1 MPQRRKVVEED
12 TGSLDSL
19 MDALTNVVAVLIFV
33 LLLVNCEV
41 SQKVVQM
48 MEDLVPA
55 SPEEIQ
61 KLKDMLKQIEI
72 DKKKL
77 EELKKLPPP
86 PKVDLDSI
94 NQKISALQTLIKD
107 KKSAIDTNNKNIAE
121 LQKLHDEK
129 LAARDAEQVK
139 ANAMMEEIASLEAML
154 DTTPVAKDIPATEIT
169 IPATRPIPEGAK
181 VHYAYIT
188 GDRAYFVDLPKY
200 MEEIAEILDKLK
212 DDKGN
217 LIATGEKTE
226 EEEDKKLSAAEKKAA
241 REKEKAEA
249 KKEKPVVFDRDKVL
263 PILSEKLKKILPP
276 GLGGSVFSN
285 PWWGYAR
292 MDIGLDPK
300 GGTPLE
306 ALSQPTNGFASDISK
321 LRPPNDVLM
330 FVVDSPSMYTYALA
344 REIAE
349 KKGIPCGWSIS
360 LPGDCYSLNQ
370 IPNLAINVSGPPP
383 PPPIRPP
390 GWKPPERAR
399 GTGSKLD

>member
-1 MPQRRKVVEED
+1 MPQRRKVVEEE
-12 TGSLDSL
+12 GSSLDSL

-41 SQKVVQM
+41 SQKVVKM

-61 KLKDMLKQIEI
+61 KLKDMLKQLEL

-94 NQKISALQTLIKD
+94 NKKISALQALIKD
-107 KKSAIDTNNKNIAE
+107 RKSAIDTNNKNIAE

-188 GDRAYFVDLPKY
+188 GDKAYFVDIPKY
-200 MEEIAEILDKLK
+200 QEEIAKIVDDLKKDK
-212 DDKGN
+212 N
-217 LIATGEKTE
+217 NHMPTE
-226 EEEDKKLSAAEKKAA
+226 AKSEEEDKNLSAAEKREA

-249 KKEKPVVFDRDKVL
+249 KKDKPIVFDRAKVF
-263 PILSEKLKKILPP
+263 PILNEKLKKILSP
-276 GLGGSVFSN
+276 GLQGGMEAR
-285 PWWGYAR
+285 PWWDHAR
-292 MDIGLDPK
+292 LNIGFDRN
-300 GGTPLE
+300 GGTPNE
-306 ALSQPTNGFASDISK
+306 ALTQPTNGFASDLSK

-349 KKGIPCGWSIS
+349 KKGIPCGWSVT
-360 LPGDCYSLNQ
+360 LPGEIGSSTD
-370 IPNLAINVSGPPP
+370 IPNFAINQTGPAPVHDP
-383 PPPIRPP
+383 NR
-390 GWKPPERAR
+390 KAPERAR

>member
-1 MPQRRKVVEED
+1 
-12 TGSLDSL
+12 

-61 KLKDMLKQIEI
+61 KLKDMLKQLEI

-94 NQKISALQTLIKD
+94 NQKISALKALIQN
-107 KKSAIDTNNKNIAE
+107 KKSAIDMNNKNIAE

-181 VHYAYIT
+181 VHYAYIIN
-188 GDRAYFVDLPKY
+188 DRAYFVDLPKY
-200 MEEIAEILDKLK
+200 QEEMAEIVDKLK

-217 LIATGEKTE
+217 HIAAAEKSE
-226 EEEDKKLSAAEKKAA
+226 EEEDKKLSAAERRAK
-241 REKEKAEA
+241 REKEKDDA

-263 PILSEKLKKILPP
+263 PILNEKLNKILSP
-276 GLGGSVFSN
+276 GLRGSVNSQ
-285 PWWGYAR
+285 PWFGGAR
-292 MDIGLDPK
+292 MDIGFDPK
-300 GGTPLE
+300 GGTPVE

-330 FVVDSPSMYTYALA
+330 FVVDAPSMYAYALA

-349 KKGIPCGWSIS
+349 KKGIPIGWSIA
-360 LPGDCYSLNQ
+360 LPNECFSRTD
-370 IPNLAINVSGPPP
+370 IPDLAVNVTGPPP
-383 PPPIRPP
+383 ERPP

>member
-12 TGSLDSL
+12 TSSLDSL

-61 KLKDMLKQIEI
+61 KLKDMLKQLEI

-94 NQKISALQTLIKD
+94 NQKISALKALIQN
-107 KKSAIDTNNKNIAE
+107 KKSAIDMNNKNIAE

-200 MEEIAEILDKLK
+200 MEEVAEIVDKLK

-217 LIATGEKTE
+217 HIATGEKSE
-226 EEEDKKLSAAEKKAA
+226 EEEDEKLSAAERRAK
-241 REKEKAEA
+241 REKEKDDA

-263 PILSEKLKKILPP
+263 PVLNEKLKKIMPP
-276 GLGGSVFSN
+276 GLLGGVQAAPHWAHASIN
-285 PWWGYAR
+285 
-292 MDIGLDPK
+292 IGFDK
-300 GGTPLE
+300 NGGTPVE

-330 FVVDSPSMYTYALA
+330 FVVDSPSMYAYALA

-349 KKGIPCGWSIS
+349 KKGIPIGWSIA
-360 LPGDCYSLNQ
+360 LPNECVSRTD
-370 IPNLAINVSGPPP
+370 IPNMAINKTGEL
-383 PPPIRPP
+383 IRPP

>member
-12 TGSLDSL
+12 TSSLDSL

-61 KLKDMLKQIEI
+61 KLKDMLKQLEI

-94 NQKISALQTLIKD
+94 NQKISALKALIQN
-107 KKSAIDTNNKNIAE
+107 KKSAIDMNNKNIAE

-181 VHYAYIT
+181 VHYAYIIN
-188 GDRAYFVDLPKY
+188 DRAYFVDLPKY
-200 MEEIAEILDKLK
+200 QEEMAEIVDKLK

-217 LIATGEKTE
+217 HIAAAEKSE
-226 EEEDKKLSAAEKKAA
+226 EEEDKKLSAAERRAK
-241 REKEKAEA
+241 REKEKDDA
-249 KKEKPVVFDRDKVL
+249 KKEKPVVLDRDKVL
-263 PILSEKLKKILPP
+263 PILNEKLNKILSP
-276 GLGGSVFSN
+276 GLRGSVNSQ
-285 PWWGYAR
+285 PWFGGAR
-292 MDIGLDPK
+292 MDIGFDPK
-300 GGTPLE
+300 GGTPVE

-330 FVVDSPSMYTYALA
+330 FVVDAPSMYAYALA

-349 KKGIPCGWSIS
+349 KKGIPIGWSIA
-360 LPGDCYSLNQ
+360 LPNECFSRTD
-370 IPNLAINVSGPPP
+370 IPDLAVNVTGPPP
-383 PPPIRPP
+383 ERPP

>member
-1 MPQRRKVVEED
+1 M
-12 TGSLDSL
+12 
-19 MDALTNVVAVLIFV
+19 
-33 LLLVNCEV
+33 
-41 SQKVVQM
+41 
-48 MEDLVPA
+48 
-55 SPEEIQ
+55 
-61 KLKDMLKQIEI
+61 
-72 DKKKL
+72 
-77 EELKKLPPP
+77 
-86 PKVDLDSI
+86 
-94 NQKISALQTLIKD
+94 
-107 KKSAIDTNNKNIAE
+107 
-121 LQKLHDEK
+121 QKLHDEK

-349 KKGIPCGWSIS
+349 KKGIPCGWSIC
-360 LPGDCYSLNQ
+360 LPGDCFSRSD
-370 IPNLAINVSGPPP
+370 IPNLAINATGPPP

-399 GTGSKLD
+399 GTGPKLD

>member
-61 KLKDMLKQIEI
+61 RLKDMLKQLEI

-94 NQKISALQTLIKD
+94 NQKISALQTLVQN

-200 MEEIAEILDKLK
+200 MEEVAEIVDKLK

-217 LIATGEKTE
+217 HIATGEKSK
-226 EEEDKKLSAAEKKAA
+226 EEEDKKLSAAERRAA
-241 REKEKAEA
+241 REKEKADA

-263 PILSEKLKKILPP
+263 PVLNEKLKKIIPP
-276 GLGGSVFSN
+276 GLN
-285 PWWGYAR
+285 YNLTAQPWWGFAR
-292 MDIGLDPK
+292 LDIGFDK
-300 GGTPLE
+300 NGGTPLE
-306 ALSQPTNGFASDISK
+306 ELKNPTNGFASALSK

-330 FVVDSPSMYTYALA
+330 FLVDSPSMYTYALA
-344 REIAE
+344 REIAD

-360 LPGDCYSLNQ
+360 LPGECFSRTD
-370 IPNLAINVSGPPP
+370 IPNLAINATGVAPARDPN
-383 PPPIRPP
+383 
-390 GWKPPERAR
+390 WKPPERAR
-399 GTGSKLD
+399 GTGLKLD

>member
-1 MPQRRKVVEED
+1 MPQRRKVVEEE
-12 TGSLDSL
+12 GSSLDSL

-41 SQKVVQM
+41 SQKIVQM
-48 MEDLVPA
+48 MDDLVPA

-61 KLKDMLKQIEI
+61 KLKDMLKQLEI

-94 NQKISALQTLIKD
+94 NKKISALQTLIKD

-139 ANAMMEEIASLEAML
+139 ADAMMEEIANLEAML

-169 IPATRPIPEGAK
+169 IPATRAIPKGAK
-181 VHYAYIT
+181 VHYVYIT
-188 GDRAYFVDLPKY
+188 GDRAYFVDAPKY
-200 MEEIAEILDKLK
+200 MEEIAEIVDKLK

-217 LIATGEKTE
+217 HMATGEKSE
-226 EEEDKKLSAAEKKAA
+226 EEEDQKLSAAEKRAA
-241 REKEKAEA
+241 REKEKAES
-249 KKEKPVVFDRDKVL
+249 KKEKPVVFDRDKVI
-263 PILSEKLKKILPP
+263 PILSEKLKKILSP
-276 GLGGSVFSN
+276 GLVGSVQTAPHWSH
-285 PWWGYAR
+285 AR
-292 MDIGLDPK
+292 MVIGFDRN
-300 GGTPLE
+300 GGTPNE
-306 ALSQPTNGFASDISK
+306 ALTQPTNGFASAISK

-330 FVVDSPSMYTYALA
+330 FVVDSPSMYAYALA
-344 REIAE
+344 REIAD

-360 LPGDCYSLNQ
+360 LPNECVSRTQ
-370 IPNLAINVSGPPP
+370 IPNLAINVTGKAPEK
-383 PPPIRPP
+383 PP

>member
-1 MPQRRKVVEED
+1 
-12 TGSLDSL
+12 
-19 MDALTNVVAVLIFV
+19 
-33 LLLVNCEV
+33 
-41 SQKVVQM
+41 M

-61 KLKDMLKQIEI
+61 KLKDMLKQLEI

-94 NQKISALQTLIKD
+94 NQKISALKALIQN
-107 KKSAIDTNNKNIAE
+107 KKSAIDMNNKNIAE

-181 VHYAYIT
+181 VHYAYIIN
-188 GDRAYFVDLPKY
+188 DRAYFVDLPKY
-200 MEEIAEILDKLK
+200 QEEMAEIVDKLK

-217 LIATGEKTE
+217 HIAAAEKSE
-226 EEEDKKLSAAEKKAA
+226 EEEDKKLSAAERRAK
-241 REKEKAEA
+241 REKEKDDA

-263 PILSEKLKKILPP
+263 PILNEKLNKILSP
-276 GLGGSVFSN
+276 GLRGSVNSQ
-285 PWWGYAR
+285 PWFGGAR
-292 MDIGLDPK
+292 MDIGFDPK
-300 GGTPLE
+300 GGTPVE

-330 FVVDSPSMYTYALA
+330 FVVDAPSMYAYALA

-349 KKGIPCGWSIS
+349 KKGIPIGWSIA
-360 LPGDCYSLNQ
+360 LPNECFSRTD
-370 IPNLAINVSGPPP
+370 IPDLAVNVTGPPP
-383 PPPIRPP
+383 ERPP

>member
-12 TGSLDSL
+12 TSSLDSL

-61 KLKDMLKQIEI
+61 KLKDMLKQLEI

-94 NQKISALQTLIKD
+94 NQKISALKALIQN
-107 KKSAIDTNNKNIAE
+107 KKSAIDMNNKNIAE

-181 VHYAYIT
+181 VHYAYIIN
-188 GDRAYFVDLPKY
+188 DRAYFVDLPKY
-200 MEEIAEILDKLK
+200 QEEMAEIVDKLK

-217 LIATGEKTE
+217 HIAAAEKSE
-226 EEEDKKLSAAEKKAA
+226 EEEDKKLSAAERRAK
-241 REKEKAEA
+241 REKEKDDA

-263 PILSEKLKKILPP
+263 PILNEKLNKILSP
-276 GLGGSVFSN
+276 GLRGSVNSQ
-285 PWWGYAR
+285 PWFGGAR
-292 MDIGLDPK
+292 MDIGFDPK
-300 GGTPLE
+300 GGTPVE

-330 FVVDSPSMYTYALA
+330 FVVDAPSMYAYALA

-349 KKGIPCGWSIS
+349 KKGIPIGWSIA
-360 LPGDCYSLNQ
+360 LPNECFSRTD
-370 IPNLAINVSGPPP
+370 IPDLAVNVTGPPP
-383 PPPIRPP
+383 ERPP